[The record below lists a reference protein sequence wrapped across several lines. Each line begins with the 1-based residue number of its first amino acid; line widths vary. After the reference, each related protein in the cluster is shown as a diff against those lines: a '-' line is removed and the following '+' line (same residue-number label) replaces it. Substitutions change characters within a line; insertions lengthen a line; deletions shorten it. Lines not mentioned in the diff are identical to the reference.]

1 MFFSQLSQAMVEGI
15 DLSLVIR
22 KQADRLTVSV
32 LPKSESLK
40 DGTRNNIVPLI
51 VSGYPAELDAGF
63 IASAFRPLQR
73 VEGLITN
80 IVQFERQAEK
90 AASESKQVKGRT
102 GNKAGNETK
111 EEAEKRE
118 RYEKALKRADEL
130 IAARSFD
137 DAMTAL
143 QQARLYAP
151 QQQIKSIDEK
161 IAAVKTEL
169 NQGSLFDATPPL
181 GQQQSPTPIP
191 PQQTIDTKQAIPQP
205 MQRLHNVPDIPQAKT
220 YVPQQSPQQQ
230 IAAPIYGN
238 GYADIQPRYPQAMSP
253 KESGNMP
260 AYDNPE
266 YPPTY
271 RPEEYAE
278 YPDFPQSMIA
288 QQQNVQANNNP
299 QIF

>member
-51 VSGYPAELDAGF
+51 VSGYPTELDAGF

-102 GNKAGNETK
+102 SNKAGNETK

-130 IAARSFD
+130 IAARLFD

-169 NQGSLFDATPPL
+169 NQGSLFDATPI
-181 GQQQSPTPIP
+181 TPK
-191 PQQTIDTKQAIPQP
+191 QTIDTKQTIPQP
-205 MQRLHNVPDIPQAKT
+205 MQRLHNVLDIPQAET
-220 YVPQQSPQQQ
+220 SVPQQSPQQQ

-288 QQQNVQANNNP
+288 QQHNVQANNNP

>member
-40 DGTRNNIVPLI
+40 DGTRNNIAPLI

-102 GNKAGNETK
+102 GNKSGNETK

-169 NQGSLFDATPPL
+169 NQGPCSMRLRRSDNGNRRLRFRRNKQSIRNRQYRNRCSDCTMFPIFRKQKLPYRSNLRNNKSQHRFTATVMRISNPDTRR
-181 GQQQSPTPIP
+181 QCRRKNRAICRHTIIP
-191 PQQTIDTKQAIPQP
+191 NIRRRI
-205 MQRLHNVPDIPQAKT
+205 VPKNMRNT
-220 YVPQQSPQQQ
+220 Q
-230 IAAPIYGN
+230 IS
-238 GYADIQPRYPQAMSP
+238 R
-253 KESGNMP
+253 K
-260 AYDNPE
+260 
-266 YPPTY
+266 
-271 RPEEYAE
+271 
-278 YPDFPQSMIA
+278 
-288 QQQNVQANNNP
+288 V
-299 QIF
+299 

>member
-40 DGTRNNIVPLI
+40 DGTRNNIVPLV

-111 EEAEKRE
+111 EETEKRE

-161 IAAVKTEL
+161 IAAVKAEL

-181 GQQQSPTPIP
+181 GQQQSPAPIP
-191 PQQTIDTKQAIPQP
+191 PQRTIDTAQAIPQP
-205 MQRLHNVPDIPQAKT
+205 MQRLHNVPDIPQAET
-220 YVPQQSPQQQ
+220 SVPQQPPQQQ
-230 IAAPIYGN
+230 IAPPVYSS
-238 GYADIQPRYPQAMSP
+238 GYADIQPRYPQTMSP

-288 QQQNVQANNNP
+288 RQQNAQANNNP